1 MKPHSRYRR
10 VNADAIPPGSCIFS
24 AINRQRGELAAV
36 TTPYA
41 CADLTAFGRM
51 TTIDRDSRLSGG
63 KRAVKTQSGG
73 AGATRRSQGPGGP
86 K

>member
-1 MKPHSRYRR
+1 
-10 VNADAIPPGSCIFS
+10 VGAIPPCACIFPV
-24 AINRQRGELAAV
+24 ITRWRGELVVV

-51 TTIDRDSRLSGG
+51 TTIDRNGRLSGG
-63 KRAVKTQSGG
+63 KRAMKTQSGG
-73 AGATRRSQGPGGP
+73 AGATRRSQRPWRP